1 MSLPGLIASKFAN
14 NATDDCGDF
23 RTKFFIMI
31 YPNFNLLFR
40 AIVVFRRLYQNLDIC
55 IGEKFAESLC
65 KSVCKQTRLGE

>member
-31 YPNFNLLFR
+31 YPNFNSGFQK
-40 AIVVFRRLYQNLDIC
+40 IISEFGYLYW
-55 IGEKFAESLC
+55 
-65 KSVCKQTRLGE
+65 